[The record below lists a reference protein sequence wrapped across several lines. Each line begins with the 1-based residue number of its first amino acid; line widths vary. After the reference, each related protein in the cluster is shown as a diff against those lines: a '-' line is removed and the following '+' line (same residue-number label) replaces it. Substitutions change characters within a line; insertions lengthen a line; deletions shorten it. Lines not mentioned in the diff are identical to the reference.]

1 MRGQLK
7 TIFSYYR
14 KYVAQLNRLHNT
26 HMYSNLLNPPPSDM
40 YYENGQTQTAKS
52 GDIRN
57 G

>member
-26 HMYSNLLNPPPSDM
+26 HMYSNLLNPLPSDM
-40 YYENGQTQTAKS
+40 YYKNGQTQTAKS
-52 GDIRN
+52 ADIRN